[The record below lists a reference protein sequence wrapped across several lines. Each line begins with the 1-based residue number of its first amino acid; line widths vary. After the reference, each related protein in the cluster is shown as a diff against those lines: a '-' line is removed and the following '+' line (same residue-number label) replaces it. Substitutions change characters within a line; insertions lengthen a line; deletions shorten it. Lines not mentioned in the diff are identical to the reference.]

1 MIEAN
6 LNDKTYCQ
14 MDKESVL
21 VQNYNG
27 KLTDSETG
35 YDSSWDSDLG
45 GPVSDENSDMN
56 FRYQLGMLIGV
67 VYANSISKPDHY

>member
-27 KLTDSETG
+27 KPTDSDYG
-35 YDSSWDSDLG
+35 LDGHDHGQRL
-45 GPVSDENSDMN
+45 NSRTQN
-56 FRYQLGMLIGV
+56 RTFAFRYQLGMLIGV

>member
-27 KLTDSETG
+27 KTTDSDYGLDGHDHGQRSEFLIT
-35 YDSSWDSDLG
+35 
-45 GPVSDENSDMN
+45 NSD
-56 FRYQLGMLIGV
+56 I
-67 VYANSISKPDHY
+67 

>member
-35 YDSSWDSDLG
+35 YDSSRGSGLDGPDLTMDRH
-45 GPVSDENSDMN
+45 SN
-56 FRYQLGMLIGV
+56 
-67 VYANSISKPDHY
+67 

>member
-45 GPVSDENSDMN
+45 GPVSDENSDIRFQVLAGN
-56 FRYQLGMLIGV
+56 AHQRCLCQLNIQTR
-67 VYANSISKPDHY
+67 P